1 MEERPPRRTDAL
13 AADRAFVV
21 QFRMGSPEGSLAH
34 LAGRV
39 EHVRSGAVRH
49 FESLDELLG
58 FLAEAL
64 ESPPVKAGAA
74 RPSNPGPPS
83 E

>member
-1 MEERPPRRTDAL
+1 MDGRLPRRTDAL
-13 AADRAFVV
+13 TADRAFVV
-21 QFRMGSPEGSLAH
+21 QFRTGSPEESLAH

-64 ESPPVKAGAA
+64 ESPPGNARAA
-74 RPSNPGPPS
+74 RPTNSDPPS